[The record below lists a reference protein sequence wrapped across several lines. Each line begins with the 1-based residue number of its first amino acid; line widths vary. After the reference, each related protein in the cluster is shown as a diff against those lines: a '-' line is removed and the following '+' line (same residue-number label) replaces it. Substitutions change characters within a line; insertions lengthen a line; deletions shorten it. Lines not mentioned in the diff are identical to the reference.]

1 VANAV
6 PDVKAAAAHVTLAS
20 GGHGAVREI
29 VEAILRARGD
39 WNEILARYFM
49 EQTAGAA

>member
-1 VANAV
+1 V
-6 PDVKAAAAHVTLAS
+6 PDVKAVAAHVTRAA

-39 WNEILARYFM
+39 WQDVLARYFS
-49 EQTAGAA
+49 EQTAVAPAQ